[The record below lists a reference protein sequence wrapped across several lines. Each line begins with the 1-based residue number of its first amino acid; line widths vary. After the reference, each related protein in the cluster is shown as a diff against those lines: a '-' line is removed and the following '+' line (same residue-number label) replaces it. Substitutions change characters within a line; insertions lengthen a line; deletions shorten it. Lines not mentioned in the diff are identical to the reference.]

1 MNATINVRPAVEAD
15 LLRILEIERESEAA
29 AHFSEA
35 DYRQALTSEMSEVA
49 ARRIVLVADTSESA
63 QGFLVARFLHS
74 EWEIENV
81 AVAKPARRL
90 GLGERLVNAFL
101 QSSLRFV
108 NGKNNRG
115 AEAPAVFLEVRTS
128 NVAARALYEKIGF
141 TVAGHRTAYYRN
153 PDEDAVLYRYS
164 FQ

>member
-1 MNATINVRPAVEAD
+1 MSAAIDVRPAVEAD
-15 LLRILEIERESEAA
+15 IPRILEIERESEAA

-35 DYRQALTSEMSEVA
+35 DYKQALMSEMSGVA
-49 ARRIVLVADTSESA
+49 VLRIVLVAASESA
-63 QGFLVARFLHS
+63 QGVLVARFLHA

-81 AVAKPARRL
+81 AVAQPARRL

-101 QSSLRFV
+101 QSRVRSV
-108 NGKNNRG
+108 SGKKDRS

>member
-1 MNATINVRPAVEAD
+1 MTVAINVRPAVEAD
-15 LLRILEIERESEAA
+15 IPRILEIERESEAA
-29 AHFSEA
+29 AHFSET
-35 DYRQALTSEMSEVA
+35 DYRQALTSEISGA
-49 ARRIVLVADTSESA
+49 AVLRVVLVAASESA
-63 QGFLVARFLHS
+63 QGVLVARFLHA

-101 QSSLRFV
+101 QSSGRSAS
-108 NGKNNRG
+108 GKMNRG
-115 AEAPAVFLEVRTS
+115 AEATAVFLEVRTS

-141 TVAGHRTAYYRN
+141 TVAGRRPAYYRN